1 VPTLRRDLKGKL
13 NWSFQATLVASFI
26 VRFLWFFVTLKYGF
40 FDCVQ
45 AGLLQ
50 FVVAPLSFIV
60 CVLRFCTNGLDCV
73 FHYIINGMV
82 SAALPLVPFEV
93 PTLTLTMD
101 LNFAVI
107 FLTADFFLNCIVYVT
122 SSDAFEVKRFFKH
135 VVYGTLNTKVRLSA
149 VPLIPAMI

>member
-1 VPTLRRDLKGKL
+1 MPTLRQDLKGKL
-13 NWSFQATLVASFI
+13 NWSFQATLVGSFI

-40 FDCVQ
+40 FGCVQ

-50 FVVAPLSFIV
+50 FAVAPLSFIV